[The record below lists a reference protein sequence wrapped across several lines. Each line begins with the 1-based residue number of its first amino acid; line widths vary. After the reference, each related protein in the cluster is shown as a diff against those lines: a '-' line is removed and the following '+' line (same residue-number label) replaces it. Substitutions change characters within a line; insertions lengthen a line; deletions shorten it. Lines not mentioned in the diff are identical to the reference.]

1 MRVYADYAATAPLRA
16 CAKEAMLEA
25 LEDIGNPSSLHAEG
39 RWAAERME
47 KARREMAEL
56 LNCWAEEI
64 FFTSGGTESNNWAIS
79 SAVGGKAVASAMEH
93 PSVLEPL
100 AAYLGAWNERVR
112 PDAGGLIDP
121 ENVGRM
127 VNFETKL
134 VTVMTA
140 NNEIGTI
147 QPIQEIGEAVR
158 KRGSAVFHTDAVQAV
173 GHIPM
178 DVQKMSVDMLSLSA
192 HKFGGPK
199 GVGALYCRRGTKPY
213 PLLFGGGQESG
224 RRSGTENVAGI
235 VGMCAALREAQ
246 ENLEGESEHLAILR
260 DRLAEKIQAIPGARI
275 NGSMAH
281 RLPGNLNC
289 TFRGVEGEALVLM
302 LDQAGICVSSGSA
315 CAAGKREAS
324 HVLKAIG
331 QSEKEAQEAI
341 RISLGW
347 GNTMDEVEYI
357 ARTIE
362 CVVEQM
368 RRAALGIKWA
378 HVLEHPSGMRIGE
391 T

>member
-1 MRVYADYAATAPLRA
+1 MRVYTDYAATAPLRA

-121 ENVGRM
+121 ENVGRR
-127 VNFETKL
+127 VNFGTRL

-140 NNEIGTI
+140 NHEIGTI
-147 QPIQEIGEAVR
+147 QPIREIGEEVR
-158 KRGSAVFHTDAVQAV
+158 RRGNAVFHTDAVQAV
-173 GHIPM
+173 GHILV
-178 DVQKMSVDMLSLSA
+178 DVQKMGVDMLSLSA
-192 HKFGGPK
+192 HKFGGPR
-199 GVGALYCRRGTKPY
+199 GVGALYCRRGTKPRS
-213 PLLFGGGQESG
+213 LLFGGGQESG

-246 ENLEGESEHLAILR
+246 ESLEEESGRLAILR

-275 NGSMAH
+275 NGSLAH

-289 TFRGVEGEALVLM
+289 AFDGVEGEALVLM
-302 LDQAGICVSSGSA
+302 LDHAGISVSAGSA

-324 HVLKAIG
+324 HVLKAMG
-331 QSEKEAQEAI
+331 QPEKEAQEAI
-341 RISLGW
+341 RISLGSE
-347 GNTMDEVEYI
+347 NKMADIEYI
-357 ARTIE
+357 AQTIE
-362 CVVEQM
+362 
-368 RRAALGIKWA
+368 
-378 HVLEHPSGMRIGE
+378 RIVQQKGR
-391 T
+391 TR

>member
-1 MRVYADYAATAPLRA
+1 MKIYADYAATAPMRA

-25 LEDIGNPSSLHAEG
+25 LEDFGNPSSLHEAG
-39 RWAAERME
+39 RRAAERLN

-56 LNCWAEEI
+56 LNCRKNEI
-64 FFTSGGTESNNWAIS
+64 FFTSGGTESNNWALG
-79 SAVGGKAVASAMEH
+79 AAAGGKAVASAMEH
-93 PSVLEPL
+93 PSILKPLE
-100 AAYLGAWNERVR
+100 ASLGGWAEQVR

-173 GHIPM
+173 GHIPV
-178 DVQKMSVDMLSLSA
+178 DVQKMGVDMLSLSA

-199 GVGALYCRRGTKPY
+199 GVGALYCRRGTKPH

-224 RRSGTENVAGI
+224 RRSGTENVAG
-235 VGMCAALREAQ
+235 VTGMCAALREAQ
-246 ENLEGESEHLAILR
+246 ENLQEETKHLAMLR
-260 DRLAEKIQAIPGARI
+260 DTLAEKLQAIPGARI
-275 NGSMAH
+275 NGSMAR

-289 TFRGVEGEALVLM
+289 AFDGLGGESLVLM
-302 LDQAGICVSSGSA
+302 LDRAGICVSAGSA

-324 HVLKAIG
+324 HVLEAIG
-331 QSEKEAQEAI
+331 QSEKEAQEAV
-341 RISLGW
+341 RISLGC
-347 GNTMDEVEYI
+347 GNTMDDVEYI

-362 CVVEQM
+362 SVV
-368 RRAALGIKWA
+368 RRMGR
-378 HVLEHPSGMRIGE
+378 VL
-391 T
+391 